1 MFKSIVVAFDGSV
14 HSSKA
19 LEIGA
24 MLAARDQAA
33 LGIIYVIDAGH
44 MQIPSE
50 MRKMGEIEH
59 IIEPMPR
66 MVIDFEDAPVNLVS
80 TIAQNSADSEK
91 AMLQYADFLIDQA
104 RKSAREYGV
113 QDLDARAVV
122 GNPAEEVVAFAK
134 ECEADLIVCG
144 SRGFGR
150 LKSMLLGSTSHK
162 ITQLA
167 ECSCLTTR

>member
-14 HSSKA
+14 HSSRA

-24 MLAARDQAA
+24 MLAARDQGA

-44 MQIPSE
+44 MQIPTE

-66 MVIDFEDAPVNLVS
+66 MVIDFEKAPVNLVN
-80 TIAQNSADSEK
+80 TMAQNSVDSEK
-91 AMLQYADFLIDQA
+91 AMLQYADFLVAQA
-104 RKSAREYGV
+104 RKSAEEYGAQNV
-113 QDLDARAVV
+113 DARAVL
-122 GNPAEEVVAFAK
+122 GSPAEEIVAFAK
-134 ECEADLIVCG
+134 DREADLIVCG

-150 LKSMLLGSTSHK
+150 LKSLLIGSTSHK
-162 ITQLA
+162 IAQLA